1 MDIRLIVVDLDGTLM
16 QKDETVS
23 PRAQAA
29 FARAREK
36 GIRAVVATGRSM
48 AEGQHGAEAIG
59 ADGYM
64 ITLAGAQIMDRQTG
78 REIYVRHLP
87 LEQSLAVADIMD
99 ASEQTYFQLYSGTD
113 LVSTHK
119 AVTRIY
125 DCELPVGYAEAAV
138 KKMILVPNLREYL
151 EKTGKPGEKYFILS
165 KEPGRIEAIRQEM
178 EKIPDMFVVRAHPY
192 GIETM
197 QKNVN
202 KGTALRILREHLGLK
217 KEQVLVMGD
226 SENDL
231 ALFAEGGFRV
241 AMGNAYPCLKEQA
254 DYIAPRF
261 DEDGAARAIEE
272 LLLRD

>member
-1 MDIRLIVVDLDGTLM
+1 MKTSLRPNLRLSLI
-16 QKDETVS
+16 
-23 PRAQAA
+23 
-29 FARAREK
+29 
-36 GIRAVVATGRSM
+36 
-48 AEGQHGAEAIG
+48 H
-59 ADGYM
+59 
-64 ITLAGAQIMDRQTG
+64 
-78 REIYVRHLP
+78 IY
-87 LEQSLAVADIMD
+87 
-99 ASEQTYFQLYSGTD
+99 ASEQTYFQLYSGMD
-113 LVSTHK
+113 LISTHK
-119 AVTRIY
+119 AVKRIY

-138 KKMILVPNLREYL
+138 KKMVLVPNLREYL

-231 ALFAEGGFRV
+231 E
-241 AMGNAYPCLKEQA
+241 MC
-254 DYIAPRF
+254 I
-261 DEDGAARAIEE
+261 
-272 LLLRD
+272 RDSCITLPGRRSRQP